1 MSNKRNNRKKLTAV
15 SIVAIAVIGILIAL
29 NLSGILQKDRSQNSP
44 DDVISLA
51 NSLGVPV
58 YIIGTGSF
66 DTSALEEIANST
78 NGRYWDADT
87 INDVGDIFSEIY
99 SGNKSMY
106 CIEYDSDKSAK
117 PTARGR

>member
-15 SIVAIAVIGILIAL
+15 SIVAIAVIGFTDGED
-29 NLSGILQKDRSQNSP
+29 NSSQNSP

-87 INDVGDIFSEIY
+87 INDVGDI
-99 SGNKSMY
+99 
-106 CIEYDSDKSAK
+106 
-117 PTARGR
+117 